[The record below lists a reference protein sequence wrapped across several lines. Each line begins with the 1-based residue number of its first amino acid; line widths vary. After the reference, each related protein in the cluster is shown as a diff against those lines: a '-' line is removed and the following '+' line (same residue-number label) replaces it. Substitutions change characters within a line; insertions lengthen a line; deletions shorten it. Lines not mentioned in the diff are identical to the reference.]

1 MGSLEFIAAAFFL
14 SGLANFA
21 LRFAVIR
28 FLHRTS
34 QFQAADSP
42 RTLFYS
48 DLLPLRAAT
57 LPRQSGPDRALTL
70 AYLTTWVSFIV
81 FGIAMVVLLVRGPQS
96 A

>member
-1 MGSLEFIAAAFFL
+1 MGYLEFTAAAFFI
-14 SGLANFA
+14 SGLANFV

-34 QFQAADSP
+34 QFQAAGSP

-57 LPRQSGPDRALTL
+57 LPRQSGQDRVLSL
-70 AYLTTWVSFIV
+70 AYLATWVSFVV

>member
-1 MGSLEFIAAAFFL
+1 MGSLEFIAATFFL
-14 SGLANFA
+14 AGLANFG

-57 LPRQSGPDRALTL
+57 LPRQSGSHRALTL
-70 AYLTTWVSFIV
+70 AYLFTWVLFVV
-81 FGIAMVVLLVRGPQS
+81 FGIVMVVLLVLGPQS